1 MSVKLELIKA
11 INNYEEES
19 FEKFEELKNIICDIS
34 ENEDLK
40 NDIFIKDLLY
50 IAANKM
56 RVFGYNRMNN
66 LDIQK
71 IGGIGQGQGIVD
83 SISESFYL
91 KNELI
96 EAYYTSDSDSL
107 LDYYQ
112 KEFID
117 KFDNLFE
124 KRIFLSAPTSFGKTF
139 LLKEIIL
146 KYRFKN
152 IVLVFPTISL
162 LTENYNEIEQFCN
175 NNALG
180 YKIVNS
186 KSKNISDNGNIFILT
201 PERVLTLLAESPE
214 LEIDFFF
221 MDEIYKLDNFFD
233 TSTLLDDERDK
244 VFRIALYL
252 LSKKVDSY
260 YLTGP
265 YINLDNLGSGFKNF
279 IEKNKV
285 TLFQVN
291 NELVKKEYYEAWKR
305 NIYLNE
311 NNLRLEG
318 SKAEKTVTLLKHI
331 NQEMLGQTIVFCADQ
346 NQILGLTNLIYDNPI
361 NSNLKGRYKNFV
373 EHLNFRYAFNDN
385 GVEVKWAIPEMLQRG
400 VGIHHGSIPR
410 YIQTEIL
417 NLFNKGFLNNIIS
430 TTSITE
436 GINTN
441 AKNIIFYGKSKGGKP
456 FKIFDIKNVIGRAGR
471 YYHHFVGR
479 TFFMER
485 DVYIQLQENT
495 NDTLDFIT
503 FTGKNIDNIDIDNTD
518 LEDLKGDNYDR
529 KIDRE
534 IELSQFKFSEE
545 IFVKNRLIDK
555 LSQAK
560 LAESLMKLNTD
571 EILLRKENYSSIRKF
586 LENKALYEIF
596 ERMHSV
602 GIIEEYEANVY
613 PAVAGTYSMNGF
625 KGLISYEIVKM
636 KKNKPYL
643 EWTDYNK
650 CYKYAFDKLKKIIEY
665 KIPKFL
671 NVYFEIFKYVYKY
684 KIEEIDLNLD
694 YIITFFEIGI
704 FSNIGTY
711 LFEKGFPLETVKELE
726 KKYPQEMNLEID
738 ELKVNKGIYI
748 DKFSKFLDAYELL
761 LINELI

>member
-1 MSVKLELIKA
+1 MSAKLDLVRA
-11 INNYEEES
+11 INDYEEGS
-19 FEKFEELKNIICDIS
+19 FEKFEKLKNIICDIS
-34 ENEDLK
+34 ENEELK
-40 NDIFIKDLLY
+40 NNEFIKDLLY

-56 RVFGYNRMNN
+56 RVFGYNKMNN
-66 LDIQK
+66 LYINEI
-71 IGGIGQGQGIVD
+71 IGVNQD
-83 SISESFYL
+83 NEISNHIPESFHL

-96 EAYYTSDSDSL
+96 EAYYTSDSSSL

-112 KEFID
+112 KEFLD
-117 KFDNLFE
+117 TFDSLDT

-146 KYRFKN
+146 KYKYNN

-162 LTENYNEIEQFCN
+162 MAENYNEIEQFCKN
-175 NNALG
+175 NSLE

-186 KSKNISDNGNIFILT
+186 KSKYISDKGNIFILT
-201 PERVLTLLAESPE
+201 PERVLTLLAESPQ

-221 MDEIYKLDNFFD
+221 MDEIYKLDNFFNN
-233 TSTLLDDERDK
+233 SILLDDDRDK

-260 YLTGP
+260 YLAGP
-265 YINLDNLGSGFKNF
+265 YINLDNLGEGFKTF

-285 TLFQVN
+285 KLFQVD
-291 NELVKKEYYEAWKR
+291 NELVKKEYYEAWKK
-305 NIYLNE
+305 NIILNE
-311 NNLRLEG
+311 KNIRLEG
-318 SKAEKTVTLLKHI
+318 SKTEKTIMLLSHI
-331 NQEMLGQTIVFCADQ
+331 NEKILGQTIIFCADQ
-346 NQILGLTNLIYDNPI
+346 NQILGLTNLIYNNPI
-361 NSNLKGRYKNFV
+361 DSNLKGRFKNFV
-373 EHLNFRYAFNDN
+373 DHLNYRYTFNDN

-417 NLFNKGFLNNIIS
+417 NLFNQGYLNNIIS

-456 FKIFDIKNVIGRAGR
+456 FKIYDIKNIIGRAGR

-485 DVYIQLQENT
+485 DVYIKLQEND
-495 NDTLDFIT
+495 NDALDFIT
-503 FTGKNIDNIDIDNTD
+503 FTEKNINDIDIDNTD
-518 LEDLKGDNYDR
+518 FDDLKGHNYDR

-534 IELSQFKFSEE
+534 KELSQFNFSEE

-560 LAESLMKLNTD
+560 LAESLMKLSKED
-571 EILLRKENYSSIRKF
+571 ILLKKDTYTSIRKF
-586 LENKALYEIF
+586 LEGKTLYEIF
-596 ERMHSV
+596 ERMHAV
-602 GIIEEYEANVY
+602 GIIEEYEASIY
-613 PAVAGTYSMNGF
+613 PAVVGTYSLNGF
-625 KGLISYEIVKM
+625 RGLISYEIIKM
-636 KKNKPYL
+636 KKHKLVL

-650 CYKYAFDKLKKIIEY
+650 CYKYAFDKLKRIIEY
-665 KIPKFL
+665 KIPKLL
-671 NVYFEIFKYVYKY
+671 NVYFEIFKYVYK
-684 KIEEIDLNLD
+684 KKVENTNLNFD

-711 LFEKGFPLETVKELE
+711 LFEKGFPLETIKELE
-726 KKYPQEMNLEID
+726 RYHQQEMNLEID
-738 ELKVNKGIYI
+738 EFRVNKGRLLK
-748 DKFSKFLDAYELL
+748 KFSNLDPYELL